1 MAWWIPLATSVL
13 GGLASRSGGMG
24 GRQTSKEQIPQWVTD
39 QAQANIAQAQ
49 QVGQLGYVPY
59 YGPEVAAMTPM
70 QLAAGQGISS
80 AAGAFGL
87 PGGGMSPTQG
97 MPQPQTFA
105 GGVQGYSSGNV
116 FEQALRNLQQNRP
129 GQYQAMMDMFI
140 NPQTGQMPK
149 PKPKPKDKPKAKSEP
164 KNQSTGGKSSWEKG
178 YYTQTQGGQSNLR
191 GGR

>member
-1 MAWWIPLATSVL
+1 MSK
-13 GGLASRSGGMG
+13 GGK
-24 GRQTSKEQIPQWVTD
+24 QTTKVELPKNIQ
-39 QAQANIAQAQ
+39 QAGESNIQQAQ

-87 PGGGMSPTQG
+87 PGGGMSPMQG

-105 GGVQGYSSGNV
+105 GGIQGYSSGNV
-116 FEQALRNLQQNRP
+116 FEQALRDFQQNRP

-164 KNQSTGGKSSWEKG
+164 KKQSTDGKSSWEKG
-178 YYTQTQGGQSNLR
+178 YYTRTQERAGRQNNLR